1 MATIIIRNSTGSGVI
16 PSSLQQGELAINT
29 KDGKLF
35 YGSGS
40 GNIVKEFKTETGSFA
55 TTGSNTFNGNQIIN
69 GNVTISGTA
78 SISTL
83 VVNQTQYSSGSN
95 QLGDAAND
103 TQTLYGTVVIPTG
116 SLTVSGSIIASG
128 SDATI
133 NGVRV
138 GRGGGNQLSNTA
150 VGNTALSNNTTGTAN
165 TAVGYL
171 ALGSNNTTGTSNS
184 AFGYLALRFSTGGSN
199 SAFGTT
205 ALYGITAGSNNS
217 AFGRDAGY
225 YIADGTTALTAPS
238 SGVFLGANTKALTQG
253 STNEIVIGQNAI
265 GLGSNSAVLGND
277 SITRTALK
285 GSVSIGTTGSISS
298 TLHVKGAG
306 ATSGTTALRV
316 ENTNASASLV
326 VLDNGYVGIN
336 TGSAQYNLDVNGTAR
351 VSGNLTLGGTT
362 AIGGGYGVTSGTFN
376 IIQNGPNI
384 VPTSGTMVINGF
396 AYTGTINQ
404 TGGANGITRGL
415 YINPTLTSAADFRAI
430 ETTAGNVLFQSGST
444 PLMLVSSS
452 GNVGIGTT
460 SSIAPLQVGPSTG
473 QYLRINPIIDTALDT
488 GFSTSRVLLST
499 NATTTFGASYSPTNG
514 NGGIRLG
521 SVGSYSYIVGGTNLL
536 LNPVGGN
543 VGIGLITPSASLHI
557 SGASNSVLLEI
568 DSPAVNN
575 ILYVSG
581 SGNVGIATN
590 TSAYRLQ
597 IDASGS
603 SNSSL
608 PLALTSVDANNRV
621 GILFASS
628 SVSSGK
634 QHRLWHRVNTP
645 TVEWLLGTSAGETA
659 TWRFLP
665 QDNTN
670 YAINILTPYNGGT
683 AYITTGLSQSLF
695 SLGAGSQTAQHINIS
710 SSGNVGIGTSTP
722 ATALEVNGVIRTSQ
736 MSIGGFDSGRN
747 QFLTYTAGPVY
758 RMFSTLGS
766 YASLGVGSF
775 SVGSTYGGISG
786 SVNTV
791 LIEGNTSIGTTTQS
805 ARLHVQG
812 SGTTSA
818 TTALRVENTNASAS
832 LVVLDNGYVGINTGS
847 AQYNLDVNGTAR
859 LNGSTTF
866 GTLGTGTGM
875 FWDNTNN
882 RLGIGN
888 SAPTYNLDIVS
899 SSSPNIR
906 ITRNGATEIR
916 IGASTL
922 ATGGLIGTYSASPL
936 IFLSNSVESMRLFTT
951 GNVAI
956 GTTTDIASS
965 KLTVESTTQGFL
977 PPRMTNAQRLAI
989 ATPAVGLMVYCTDT
1003 IEGLYINKSTGWTF
1017 IA

>member
-1 MATIIIRNSTGSGVI
+1 
-16 PSSLQQGELAINT
+16 
-29 KDGKLF
+29 
-35 YGSGS
+35 
-40 GNIVKEFKTETGSFA
+40 
-55 TTGSNTFNGNQIIN
+55 
-69 GNVTISGTA
+69 
-78 SISTL
+78 
-83 VVNQTQYSSGSN
+83 
-95 QLGDAAND
+95 
-103 TQTLYGTVVIPTG
+103 
-116 SLTVSGSIIASG
+116 
-128 SDATI
+128 
-133 NGVRV
+133 
-138 GRGGGNQLSNTA
+138 
-150 VGNTALSNNTTGTAN
+150 
-165 TAVGYL
+165 
-171 ALGSNNTTGTSNS
+171 
-184 AFGYLALRFSTGGSN
+184 
-199 SAFGTT
+199 
-205 ALYGITAGSNNS
+205 
-217 AFGRDAGY
+217 
-225 YIADGTTALTAPS
+225 
-238 SGVFLGANTKALTQG
+238 
-253 STNEIVIGQNAI
+253 
-265 GLGSNSAVLGND
+265 
-277 SITRTALK
+277 
-285 GSVSIGTTGSISS
+285 
-298 TLHVKGAG
+298 
-306 ATSGTTALRV
+306 
-316 ENTNASASLV
+316 
-326 VLDNGYVGIN
+326 
-336 TGSAQYNLDVNGTAR
+336 
-351 VSGNLTLGGTT
+351 
-362 AIGGGYGVTSGTFN
+362 
-376 IIQNGPNI
+376 
-384 VPTSGTMVINGF
+384 
-396 AYTGTINQ
+396 
-404 TGGANGITRGL
+404 
-415 YINPTLTSAADFRAI
+415 
-430 ETTAGNVLFQSGST
+430 
-444 PLMLVSSS
+444 
-452 GNVGIGTT
+452 
-460 SSIAPLQVGPSTG
+460 
-473 QYLRINPIIDTALDT
+473 
-488 GFSTSRVLLST
+488 
-499 NATTTFGASYSPTNG
+499 
-514 NGGIRLG
+514 
-521 SVGSYSYIVGGTNLL
+521 
-536 LNPVGGN
+536 
-543 VGIGLITPSASLHI
+543 
-557 SGASNSVLLEI
+557 
-568 DSPAVNN
+568 
-575 ILYVSG
+575 
-581 SGNVGIATN
+581 
-590 TSAYRLQ
+590 
-597 IDASGS
+597 
-603 SNSSL
+603 
-608 PLALTSVDANNRV
+608 
-621 GILFASS
+621 
-628 SVSSGK
+628 
-634 QHRLWHRVNTP
+634 
-645 TVEWLLGTSAGETA
+645 LLGTSAGETA